1 MLIDN
6 VSSAGISIDSSA
18 TIPWN
23 TNLPNVEKANETL
36 VEWLESKDKWNKNRA
51 SILHIGRLEEI
62 FDGEEF
68 TVN

>member
-1 MLIDN
+1 M
-6 VSSAGISIDSSA
+6 SSAGISIDSSV

-23 TNLPNVEKANETL
+23 TNLPNVGKANETL

-51 SILHIGRLEEI
+51 NILHIGRLEEMS
-62 FDGEEF
+62 DGEKV